1 MQVGYC
7 SPFHSTSVERLRGVT
22 CPGLGIQEHMW
33 TPNKG
38 FPHGP
43 MHLLNSTERG
53 PRPGLAH
60 TTTREELVALIWKGV
75 SLGRSW
81 KQPSLQATRG
91 WPTSTYLVGWE
102 RLLGVCVFTG
112 KPNSHR
118 AEQQVCS
125 SMSTTGQWM
134 SLLRHRKSSSPRGNL
149 NRRTLTIWWL

>member
-7 SPFHSTSVERLRGVT
+7 SWFHSTSVERLREVT

-43 MHLLNSTERG
+43 VHLLNSTERG
-53 PRPGLAH
+53 PCPGLAH

-75 SLGRSW
+75 SLERSW
-81 KQPSLQATRG
+81 KQPGLQATRG

-102 RLLGVCVFTG
+102 RLLCVSLPGNPIVTELSSRFA
-112 KPNSHR
+112 PR
-118 AEQQVCS
+118 WAQQANGCHCCI
-125 SMSTTGQWM
+125 TEKAAHPW
-134 SLLRHRKSSSPRGNL
+134 GNL
-149 NRRTLTIWWL
+149 NCRTLTIRWL